1 MSRYT
6 LTRSAEL
13 DIAEIW
19 DHVAADNPSAADSLM
34 DQFYGRFRRLSRMPR
49 MGAVH
54 PDLEGEVRFAVVGQY
69 VILYKAREDDVL
81 VLRILHGRRDIRLVF
96 RDEPIDEEQETD

>member
-1 MSRYT
+1 
-6 LTRSAEL
+6 
-13 DIAEIW
+13 
-19 DHVAADNPSAADSLM
+19 M
-34 DQFYGRFRRLSRMPR
+34 DVFRLSRMPR

-54 PDLEGEVRFAVVGQY
+54 PDLEGEGEVRFAVVGQY

-81 VLRILHGRRDIRLVF
+81 VLRILHGRRDIRQVF